1 MDNEGY
7 LVDDELKT
15 VYIRGRGY
23 HRDRMGEH
31 AHHSPDPD
39 LEEVRGRQRHQRLPA
54 GTPLEGAVFEIY
66 NKANALVDTIE
77 SNSRGLAVSK
87 PLPLGRY
94 IVKEVSSPQYY
105 SVSEK
110 K

>member
-1 MDNEGY
+1 M
-7 LVDDELKT
+7 
-15 VYIRGRGY
+15 
-23 HRDRMGEH
+23 
-31 AHHSPDPD
+31 
-39 LEEVRGRQRHQRLPA
+39 
-54 GTPLEGAVFEIY
+54 FEIY

-105 SVSEK
+105 SRQRGRSDGVSGA
-110 K
+110 